1 MWIYLRHLV
10 DSIKSSVIAA
20 MSWRI
25 VLLEVLVVV
34 YLQWVL
40 PIAMD
45 ILIRTHLDRL
55 WLYETLIDLR
65 TVVNQVWTLLWPWY
79 PLKKVVF
86 IIQRLN
92 VIGRASYL
100 RVLNISSQSLHLIL
114 LLYQLQLPFKL
125 SFPFI
130 PSVFD
135 RWQTF

>member
-65 TVVNQVWTLLWPWY
+65 TVVNQVWTLLWPRF

-114 LLYQLQLPFKL
+114 LLYQL
-125 SFPFI
+125 
-130 PSVFD
+130 
-135 RWQTF
+135 